1 MMTIQVH
8 HKTGRI
14 TFKHL
19 NVLGPGDDLMLLY
32 SYGSQLIPVIKKNL
46 SHYNVKQYEYVAI
59 EFPMFSYLYD
69 PEDETL
75 GLNIPNWNYN
85 NDDSCLVVDYK
96 EAFKHMKKLKRKRL
110 PTSVTCPHRHGKTP
124 VWQ

>member
-1 MMTIQVH
+1 MTIQVH
-8 HKTGRI
+8 PKTGRI
-14 TFKHL
+14 TFKYL
-19 NVLGPGDDLMLLY
+19 NILGPGDDLMLLY

-46 SHYNVKQYEYVAI
+46 RHYNVKQYEYVVI

-75 GLNIPNWNYN
+75 GLNIPEWGYN

-96 EAFKHMKKLKRKRL
+96 EAFKHMEKLKRKRR
-110 PTSVTCPHRHGKTP
+110 PTSVTCPHRYGKTP
-124 VWQ
+124 PWQ